1 MVVIGSLAS
10 MIPPDDR
17 PGTGS
22 RDEISTSSGGS
33 RHAPPAP
40 EAHAGAMTT
49 SASTPAPAAAPG
61 TGYVLGH
68 SSAELAR
75 LQAQARMLAGPTG
88 AFLTLAGIGPGMH
101 VLDLGSGAGDV
112 AFLVAGRVGPE
123 GSVVGV
129 DSSPTA
135 VEHARE
141 RARHEGITNVT
152 FV

>member
-1 MVVIGSLAS
+1 MTWGSTWTTRPSRRSSYCARSSSQSVKREMVVMGSLAS

-22 RDEISTSSGGS
+22 RDEISTSSGCS

-88 AFLTLAGIGPGMH
+88 AFLTLAGIRPGMH
-101 VLDLGSGAGDV
+101 VLDLGS
-112 AFLVAGRVGPE
+112 
-123 GSVVGV
+123 
-129 DSSPTA
+129 
-135 VEHARE
+135 
-141 RARHEGITNVT
+141 
-152 FV
+152 